1 MIGMHDVN
9 SIRTLRRRGE
19 SIASISRIVGRSE
32 PTVRKYLKAQDLSPA
47 MPKKRDRP
55 SMLDGY
61 RPTIEGWLDEDSK
74 TWRKQHHT
82 ARRIWQRLRDEQ
94 GCTASESTVR
104 HYVARLKAERM
115 SLKDAFLEL
124 AWEPGEAQVDFG
136 EFDAYHYGVRTRL
149 SFLVVD
155 FPFSNQGLAQVTLG
169 QNAECVCEGLKTI
182 FDYIGGVPK
191 RLVFD
196 NAAGVG
202 RKLCDSFRTAE
213 MFGAFAAHYGFE
225 FSFCNPESGNEKGGA
240 ENKVGAIRRSLF
252 VPLPALTNLET
263 YNRHLLERCKEL
275 SGKKHYKK
283 GEPERQLF
291 IEDVFALMG
300 LPEKP
305 FDVIRYETHRADKY
319 GKVILNG
326 NHRYSSDPAF
336 AKQEMI
342 VGIKAMRILLFDK
355 NGTLIAE
362 HERAYGSAPSD
373 STEPAKQLPL
383 LCLKPGGWINS
394 QVRAD
399 LSSDLRAYVD
409 GMDKASLKP
418 LLRLMRDEQAGS
430 GYAATIRS
438 MERVFAA
445 TGSLD
450 AASVVVGAARIAAG
464 DAPVR
469 YDDPVDLSIYDS
481 VFLEAQNG

>member
-1 MIGMHDVN
+1 MISMHDVN
-9 SIRTLRRRGE
+9 SIRTLRRRGK
-19 SIASISRIVGRSE
+19 SIASIGRIVGHSE

-55 SMLDGY
+55 SMLDEY
-61 RPTIEGWLDEDSK
+61 RSIIEGWLDEDSK

-82 ARRIWQRLRDEQ
+82 ARRIWQRLRDER

-104 HYVARLKAERM
+104 HYVARLKTERM
-115 SLKDAFLEL
+115 PLKGAFLEL

-149 SFLVVD
+149 SLLIVD
-155 FPFSNQGLAQVTLG
+155 FPFSNQGLARVTLG
-169 QNAECVCEGLKTI
+169 QNAECVCEGLKAI
-182 FDYIGGVPK
+182 FGYIGGVPK

-213 MFGAFAAHYGFE
+213 VFGAFAAHYGFE
-225 FSFCNPESGNEKGGA
+225 FSFCNPESGNEKGGG

-252 VPLPALTNLET
+252 VPLPTLTNLEM
-263 YNRHLLERCKEL
+263 YNRHLLERCTEL
-275 SGKKHYKK
+275 SGKEHYRK
-283 GEPERQLF
+283 GECERQLF
-291 IEDVFALMG
+291 IEDIFAFMG

-305 FDVIRYETHRADKY
+305 FDVIRYETHRAGKY
-319 GKVILNG
+319 GKVILGG

-342 VGIKAMRILLFDK
+342 VGIKAMQILLFDK
-355 NGTLIAE
+355 NGTRIAE

-383 LCLKPGGWINS
+383 PCLKPGGWINS

-399 LSSDLRAYVD
+399 PSSDLRAYVD

-418 LLRLMRDEQAGS
+418 LLRLMRDEQASS
-430 GYAATIRS
+430 GLYSNHPIDGACIRS
-438 MERVFAA
+438 HRL
-445 TGSLD
+445 TGCCKRCRRGGSH
-450 AASVVVGAARIAAG
+450 SGR
-464 DAPVR
+464 
-469 YDDPVDLSIYDS
+469 
-481 VFLEAQNG
+481 